1 MPGCDTFTVYGVI
14 KGQLLCIYVEDVCQ
28 FSFEKL
34 QLKGQ
39 RNKKGGLLTAPEAIQ
54 LNGIVS

>member
-1 MPGCDTFTVYGVI
+1 MSDI
-14 KGQLLCIYVEDVCQ
+14 CQ

-39 RNKKGGLLTAPEAIQ
+39 RNKKGGLLTALEAIQ
-54 LNGIVS
+54 LNCIVS